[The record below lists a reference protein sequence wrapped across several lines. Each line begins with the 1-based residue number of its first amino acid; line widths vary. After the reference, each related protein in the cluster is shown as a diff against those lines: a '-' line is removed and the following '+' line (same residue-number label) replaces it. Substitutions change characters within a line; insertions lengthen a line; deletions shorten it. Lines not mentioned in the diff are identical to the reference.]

1 MADVA
6 KVDMTPGEVRAAV
19 MRLGLL
25 REGIEGQVA
34 KYVEVVTALY
44 RGRAWIA
51 DGTGSWEAFA
61 VKHGVPVNLPRDERQ
76 AVSVALSETGM
87 STRAIA
93 ATQGV
98 SQPQT
103 VRDLAGAGDTSR
115 ITSTIEGIDG
125 KAYTRP
131 APAAPRR
138 SSLPHAYG
146 NAVHEL
152 SRAVDRFERLSTDD
166 RFRELQDRLH
176 AEHGSQVRE
185 LTDRLLTIATPV
197 PRLASVSKLPA
208 HG

>member
-1 MADVA
+1 MAEISTT
-6 KVDMTPGEVRAAV
+6 DMTSGEVRAAV

-25 REGIEGQVA
+25 REGIEGQVT
-34 KYVEVVTALY
+34 KYVDVVTALY

-61 VKHGVPVNLPRDERQ
+61 VKHGISVNLPRDERQ

-103 VRDLAGAGDTSR
+103 VADLRAAGDQR
-115 ITSTIEGIDG
+115 VITSNTVGIDG
-125 KAYTRP
+125 KSYVRP
-131 APAAPRR
+131 APPTPRR
-138 SSLPHAYG
+138 SSLPDAYR

-152 SRAVDRFERLSTDD
+152 RRATERFDRLGEDD
-166 RFRELQDRLH
+166 RFPALQDRLH
-176 AEHGSQVRE
+176 DEYGAQVQE
-185 LTDRLLTIATPV
+185 LTDRLLTIATPA
-197 PRLASVSKLPA
+197 PRLAPVPKLPA